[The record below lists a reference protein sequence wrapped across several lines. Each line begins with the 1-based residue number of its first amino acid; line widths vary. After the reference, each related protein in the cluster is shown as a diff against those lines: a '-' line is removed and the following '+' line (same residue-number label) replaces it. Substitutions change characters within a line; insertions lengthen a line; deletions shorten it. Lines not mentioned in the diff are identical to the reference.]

1 MKKKQSKDNIYDR
14 IFLKCTE
21 KVKENKQQKRLLSLL
36 LKMRLGKISQKEY
49 NEKLETFSIDVVKS
63 FDELQREITT
73 DVIIEA
79 IERLEKRVSKIES
92 KMKL

>member
-1 MKKKQSKDNIYDR
+1 M
-14 IFLKCTE
+14 LKCAE
-21 KVKENKQQKRLLSLL
+21 RVKENKQQKRLLSLL

-63 FDELQREITT
+63 FDELHREITT